1 MSRHSNL
8 KVQEMAKKK
17 SASKPRTIIKLDQKF
32 QDQDIINFIRW
43 STSWDENHTTG
54 KSPKA
59 IIQSLQVRP

>member
-32 QDQDIINFIRW
+32 QDQDIINLIR
-43 STSWDENHTTG
+43 
-54 KSPKA
+54 
-59 IIQSLQVRP
+59 